1 MHAEQNP
8 PQAGKVEKILEKAGI
23 PQRHAA
29 SSLANWVERPGTEKG
44 FNAAQEWV
52 AKPRSD
58 QGFMLLGTP
67 GTGKTHLAVAALR
80 GKAEAWV
87 REQEADAQRD
97 LYYQPAEQPVNRMR
111 FLNVPLFLER
121 LRSQMRYSEGEASQV
136 FEYCLERAS
145 VVVLDDLGKE
155 RATDWASEKLYVLI
169 ESRYSACK
177 PTIATSNRTL
187 DELDDLGYGPAI
199 SRLQHT
205 CRVVR
210 MDAPDYRP
218 RARAAEDTAAR

>member
-8 PQAGKVEKILEKAGI
+8 PQAGKVVKILESAGI

-29 SSLANWVERPGTEKG
+29 SSLLNWIDRPGTEKG
-44 FNAAQEWV
+44 FNAAQEWITS
-52 AKPRSD
+52 PLSD
-58 QGFMLLGTP
+58 RGFMLLGTP
-67 GTGKTHLAVAALR
+67 GTGKTHLAASALR
-80 GKAEAWV
+80 GKADIWIE
-87 REQEADAQRD
+87 EQAQQALRD
-97 LYYQPAEQPVNRMR
+97 EYYSPSSAPLNRMR
-111 FLNVPLFLER
+111 FLNVPIFLER
-121 LRSQMRYSEGEASQV
+121 LRSQMRYADGEASQI
-136 FEYCLERAS
+136 FSFCLEQAS
-145 VVVLDDLGKE
+145 VVVLDYLGKE

-199 SRLQHT
+199 SRLQQT

-210 MDAPDYRP
+210 MDATDYRP
-218 RARAAEDTAAR
+218 RARALEDTTAR

>member
-8 PQAGKVEKILEKAGI
+8 PQAGKVVKILEGAGI

-29 SSLANWVERPGTEKG
+29 SSLLNWIARPGTERG
-44 FNAAQEWV
+44 FNAAQEWITN
-52 AKPRSD
+52 PLSD
-58 QGFMLLGTP
+58 RGFMLLGTP
-67 GTGKTHLAVAALR
+67 GTGKTHLASSALR
-80 GKAEAWV
+80 GKADVWV
-87 REQEADAQRD
+87 DEQTHQTLRD
-97 LYYQPAEQPVNRMR
+97 EYYSPSSAPLNRMR
-111 FLNVPLFLER
+111 FLNVPIFLER
-121 LRSQMRYSEGEASQV
+121 LRSQMRYADGEASQI
-136 FEYCLERAS
+136 FSFCLEQAS

-169 ESRYSACK
+169 ESRYSSCK

-199 SRLQHT
+199 SRLQQT

-210 MDAPDYRP
+210 MDATDYRP
-218 RARAAEDTAAR
+218 RARALEDTTAR

>member
-1 MHAEQNP
+1 MHAETTP
-8 PQAGKVEKILEKAGI
+8 PQAGRLVKILEKVGI

-29 SSLANWVERPGTEKG
+29 SSLPNWIDRPGTEKG
-44 FNAAQEWV
+44 LNAAQEWITS
-52 AKPRSD
+52 PLTD

-80 GKAEAWV
+80 GKTEAWLA
-87 REQEADAQRD
+87 EQDADAKRD
-97 LYYQPAEQPVNRMR
+97 IYYQPSAQPVHKMR

-121 LRSQMRYSEGEASQV
+121 LRSQMRYSDGEASQL
-136 FEYCLERAS
+136 FEYCLDKAS

>member
-1 MHAEQNP
+1 MHAEQTP
-8 PQAGKVEKILEKAGI
+8 PQAGVIEKILENAGI

-29 SSLANWVERPGTEKG
+29 SSLATWVDRPGTEKG
-44 FNAAQEWV
+44 HNAAQEWMTS
-52 AKPRSD
+52 PLSD

-67 GTGKTHLAVAALR
+67 GTGKTHLAAAALR
-80 GKAEAWV
+80 GKAEAWGA
-87 REQEADAQRD
+87 EQALDRQRD
-97 LYYQPAEQPVNRMR
+97 FYYQPSERPVNRMR

-121 LRSQMRYSEGEASQV
+121 LRSQMRYSDGEAAQL
-136 FEYCLERAS
+136 FAYCLDRAS

>member
-1 MHAEQNP
+1 MIAETNP
-8 PQAGKVEKILEKAGI
+8 PQAELSENFLKKVGI

-29 SSLANWVERPGTEKG
+29 SSLSNWIVRTGTEKG
-44 FNAAQEWV
+44 FDAAQEWINR
-52 AKPRSD
+52 PLTD
-58 QGFMLLGTP
+58 QGFMLLGMP

-80 GKAEAWV
+80 GKAEHWLHERALEV
-87 REQEADAQRD
+87 DKNI
-97 LYYQPAEQPVNRMR
+97 YYDPSNAPLQKMR

-121 LRSQMRYSEGEASQV
+121 LRSQMKYSEGEASQL
-136 FEYCLERAS
+136 FEYCLDKAS

-199 SRLQHT
+199 SRLQQT

-218 RARAAEDTAAR
+218 RARAVEDTAAR